1 MTNLFVNKV
10 LSVSLPNLLRQAQEP
25 PPRRGAIIR
34 VKYKDNSTMKKEP
47 VIVNNNEM
55 ENII

>member
-1 MTNLFVNKV
+1 MKNLIVNKI

-25 PPRRGAIIR
+25 PPGRGAIIC
-34 VKYKDNSTMKKEP
+34 VSYKDMSTMRKEP
-47 VIVNNNEM
+47 VTVKNNET

>member
-25 PPRRGAIIR
+25 PPGRGAVIR
-34 VKYKDNSTMKKEP
+34 VSHKNMSTVRKEP
-47 VIVNNNEM
+47 VIVKNNEVG
-55 ENII
+55 EFI

>member
-1 MTNLFVNKV
+1 MTNLLVINIF
-10 LSVSLPNLLRQAQEP
+10 LVSLPNLLRQAQEP
-25 PPRRGAIIR
+25 PPKRGAIIR
-34 VKYKDNSTMKKEP
+34 IKYKDNSTMKKEP